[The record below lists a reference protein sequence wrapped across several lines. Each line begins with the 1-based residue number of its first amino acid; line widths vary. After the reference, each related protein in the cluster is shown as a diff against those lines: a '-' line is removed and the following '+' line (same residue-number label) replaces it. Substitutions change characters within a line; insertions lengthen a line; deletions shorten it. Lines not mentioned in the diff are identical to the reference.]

1 MAQEARA
8 ASQVNSVPE
17 VTEAAAAS
25 EPVTK
30 EIPATQEPELP
41 TKETP
46 FTQQPPQTSE
56 GDSRTKKKSPGKPWA
71 LADFAKKLASGKG
84 PKEEAALPAQE
95 GRRKERQREVKEC
108 GMTGAKKERVATEV
122 NWFI

>member
-1 MAQEARA
+1 MRAAIVAGMMMAQEARA

-56 GDSRTKKKSPGKPWA
+56 GDSRTKKKLSPGDLPPPT
-71 LADFAKKLASGKG
+71 
-84 PKEEAALPAQE
+84 PK
-95 GRRKERQREVKEC
+95 
-108 GMTGAKKERVATEV
+108 
-122 NWFI
+122 